1 MSTLHLP
8 EGYQYK
14 FHPAKRA
21 ARHQHVLETLT
32 PHIPTLTLGILVLTL
47 LQWHSKPWIYR
58 IPDILAYAGCLI
70 LHGTSHPLL
79 ALCLATLH
87 TTWSILPGS
96 FASLNLPSHARFM
109 AETKFTPPPHASEE
123 EKCII
128 CWDEETSL
136 AHLPCNHT
144 TCASCLTAMG
154 SAYQTAC
161 PLCKH
166 PLFTKHDHLL
176 LFINKASLAIQS
188 LTTLLHCL
196 ILWDEIQHLRYWNIF
211 IDWLFLGFMGWITVK
226 AYFPIVTQGGENWW
240 RPHAS
245 SKGGVGRGISMIGF
259 SFVLNAAVL
268 GQTVYANQNL
278 FL

>member
-1 MSTLHLP
+1 MSTVHLS

-14 FHPAKRA
+14 FYPAKRI
-21 ARHQHVLETLT
+21 RHQHVLETLT
-32 PHIPTLTLGILVLTL
+32 PHIPAITLGILALTL
-47 LQWHSKPWIYR
+47 LQWHCNSWIYQ
-58 IPDILAYAGCLI
+58 ISDIVAYLGCLI
-70 LHGTSHPLL
+70 LHITSHPLL
-79 ALCLATLH
+79 SLCLATLH

-96 FASLNLPSHARFM
+96 FASLHLPSHTKFM
-109 AETKFTPPPHASEE
+109 AETKYTSPPHASEDE
-123 EKCII
+123 RCII
-128 CWDEETSL
+128 CWDEETPL

-144 TCASCLTAMG
+144 VCASCLTAMG

-166 PLFTKHDHLL
+166 PLFTKHDHIL
-176 LFINKASLAIQS
+176 LFINKASLSIQS

-196 ILWDEIQHLRYWNIF
+196 VLWDEIQHLRYWNTI
-211 IDWLFLGFMGWITVK
+211 IGCLFLGFMGWITVK
-226 AYFPIVTQGGENWW
+226 AYIPIIKQGGENWW

-245 SKGGVGRGISMIGF
+245 SKDGVGRGIRMIGF

-268 GQTVYANQNL
+268 SQTVYANRKL

>member
-14 FHPAKRA
+14 FYPAKRA

-188 LTTLLHCL
+188 LTSLLHCL

-268 GQTVYANQNL
+268 GQTVYANRNL

>member
-268 GQTVYANQNL
+268 GQTVYANRKL